1 MLRSLLALLVLI
13 ASIAAPL
20 ACARDE
26 PEAKRGRVLVL
37 GLDGATLQL
46 AGPLMKAGELPNLSR
61 LAAEGSSGPLTSQY
75 PLLSPRVW
83 TTIATGKKPEKHGI
97 EDWVYR
103 DEEGRVHVYES
114 VDRKGA
120 ALWNIASD
128 AGLSVATVNWLMTY
142 PPEVVNGVVVTDHA
156 LPKEGD
162 RRRSF
167 GNRMAQAKFKRDLE
181 DEGTR
186 DSPVIHPAEWHER
199 LWPDVTTPAPFGT
212 PDPCEPDE
220 TLKGVAIIPELAFFC
235 SVDQRAVKLALD
247 LEEQL
252 DPDLM
257 MVLLSGID
265 RISHSLWGT
274 LHPETAAGLDED
286 KRLAGARFL
295 MNYYRLSDQL
305 LGRLLERYGPDD
317 LVLVVSDHGF
327 EFTAGKGIHP
337 WGGTHDTER
346 ALHGILFARG
356 PGVPVGKPTPEVS
369 VNDIAPTVLAWLGL
383 PVALDM
389 DGRPAS
395 FLDRPFAEV
404 ASYDSIEIERVG
416 ETGSEAEPEIL
427 RQLEALGYIDGK

>member
-1 MLRSLLALLVLI
+1 MRLVSFEHLSDDGSSQDLAAVTHDSLGSSSLGIEALSLRGSGALRLGAVLPNG
-13 ASIAAPL
+13 AHA
-20 ACARDE
+20 
-26 PEAKRGRVLVL
+26 
-37 GLDGATLQL
+37 GAT
-46 AGPLMKAGELPNLSR
+46 
-61 LAAEGSSGPLTSQY
+61 
-75 PLLSPRVW
+75 
-83 TTIATGKKPEKHGI
+83 
-97 EDWVYR
+97 
-103 DEEGRVHVYES
+103 
-114 VDRKGA
+114 VDLNR
-120 ALWNIASD
+120 AL
-128 AGLSVATVNWLMTY
+128 
-142 PPEVVNGVVVTDHA
+142 
-156 LPKEGD
+156 
-162 RRRSF
+162 
-167 GNRMAQAKFKRDLE
+167 
-181 DEGTR
+181 
-186 DSPVIHPAEWHER
+186 
-199 LWPDVTTPAPFGT
+199 
-212 PDPCEPDE
+212 
-220 TLKGVAIIPELAFFC
+220 
-235 SVDQRAVKLALD
+235 AVKLALD